1 MTRYLWTA
9 LGLITGLALAALA
22 GMASQEIRDR
32 LEHLPYAI
40 LRLATRRLTPG
51 QRTTIYQDEWLP
63 ELTYILRET
72 ETRPVTRLITG
83 TRYSL
88 GIFRTVGRVSRTFDR
103 PDPRPEAHS
112 AQMDVI
118 AIVFS
123 TIILLTPMIIIFV
136 LIGSGVLGHSA
147 CNGYYAYARVSRCVG
162 LVWK

>member
-9 LGLITGLALAALA
+9 LGRIAGIALAALV

-32 LEHLPYAI
+32 LEHLPHAI
-40 LRLATRRLTPG
+40 LRLAAHRLTPD

-63 ELTYILRET
+63 ELTYILKGT

-88 GIFRTVGRVSRTFDR
+88 GILRAATRISRILNR
-103 PDPRPEAHS
+103 PNPRLEAHS
-112 AQMDVI
+112 GKTDTTTIVFATI
-118 AIVFS
+118 AIHIRV
-123 TIILLTPMIIIFV
+123 IIFM
-136 LIGSGVLGHSA
+136 LIGSGIFGHSA
-147 CNGYYAYARVSRCVG
+147 CNGHYAYPRVSQCVG